1 MHNDSDAAGRLSG
14 RGTFVIIFLGI
25 IYPVAALAVESLWHI
40 CGSFFDPI
48 ASPWHFTAIALVP
61 LVHMMILVVRGEKWL
76 ALRRFACGLIM
87 PIELIYCVP
96 FAPLMIMFLPLSAV
110 CLVSFAAIPMVL
122 LASLA
127 YSPLF
132 AFIATAVAHCSLAGP
147 GRSQKFFSLARLK
160 DASFFTGF
168 ALSFTILF
176 LVNGPICAT
185 RLGMEMANDQ
195 DLGRSREGIALLRA
209 FGSEAEMRKYC
220 NDDVQLSRFDSLS
233 FVRPNVWIGNSD
245 ARRIYYRV
253 TGKSINEVPS
263 SSTSSS
269 SFALKLPFDLG
280 RFGPRNTFDIDRAS
294 KEVGQFVPE
303 LRLENSILATKVD
316 PTAAAC
322 RYTWQ
327 MQLAS
332 SSNIDHEGRM
342 FLKLPEGSAVSRAY
356 LWIGDNKTLATVTS
370 KNRARNAY
378 KQVVQVQRRDPL
390 LVTTAGRDRVLVQLF
405 PINEKN
411 PRRVELV
418 IDSPMSLRDPNK
430 ALCALPYITEA
441 NFNLDARTTLSAPV
455 SGTCAEDSKQV
466 PLTLLNPLPAS
477 VESGKVGES
486 KEGLILAVVRDPAT
500 KSVSAFD
507 ITQTKSKGEKAIVRA
522 TFAKATRVKPTHL
535 TVLIDGSLSVQPYLK
550 EIAAALK
557 HLPDGVPCR
566 VVFVSDEIKELCS
579 TEAGFSPEVVARL
592 ADNAA
597 GALGRMTMLGGQNN
611 ILPLQVIIGEAL
623 KQNSEAGQDILW
635 IHGKE
640 PVLLSDPEP
649 LKSSLALTGAPLVY
663 EMQVGPGSSRLVE
676 SLDQTPNLVTV
687 TRCGSIQEDL
697 SYFLDS
703 LKPGEAHDI
712 NFTDYQRTTFKDGAP
727 IVLPGDMPDLLPNL
741 YAARASR
748 YAAMSPAARRSLTQG
763 SWSSTKKDIAD
774 NEKATYL
781 GATYGLV
788 TPFTGAIVLEREE
801 DYKRA
806 NIKRGDAQANSK
818 FVDEDVSATPEPHE
832 ILLCLVL
839 LAVAYLMRPK
849 QPKLFAEKVTQ

>member
-48 ASPWHFTAIALVP
+48 ASPWHFIAIALVP
-61 LVHMMILVVRGEKWL
+61 FVHLMILIVRGEKWL

-96 FAPLMIMFLPLSAV
+96 FAPLMIMLLPLSAV
-110 CLVSFAAIPMVL
+110 CFFSFIAIPGAI

-132 AFIATAVAHCSLAGP
+132 AFIATVVAHCSLAGP
-147 GRSQKFFSLARLK
+147 GRSQKLFSLARLK
-160 DASFFTGF
+160 DASFFSGF
-168 ALSFTILF
+168 ALSFTFLF

-185 RLGMEMANDQ
+185 RIGMEMANEQ
-195 DLGRSREGIALLRA
+195 DFGRAREGIALLRS

-233 FVRPNVWIGNSD
+233 FVRPNVWIGKSD

-253 TGKSINEVPS
+253 TGKSINEVPAS
-263 SSTSSS
+263 QNI
-269 SFALKLPFDLG
+269 ALKLPFDWG

-303 LRLENSILATKVD
+303 LRLENSVLSSKVD
-316 PTAAAC
+316 PKAAAC

-342 FLKLPEGSAVSRAY
+342 FLKLPEGSAVSSAY
-356 LWIGDNKTLATVTS
+356 LWIGEKKTLATVTS

-411 PRRVELV
+411 PRRFELV
-418 IDSPMSLRDPNK
+418 IDAPMSLRDPNK

-441 NFNLDARTTLSAPV
+441 NFNLEARTIVSAPV
-455 SGTCAEDSKQV
+455 SGTCAEDSKLV
-466 PLTLLNPLPAS
+466 PLTLLNPLPTS

-486 KEGLILAVVRDPAT
+486 KEGLVLAVVRDPAI

-507 ITQTKSKGEKAIVRA
+507 ITRTRSDGEKAIVRA
-522 TFAKATRVKPTHL
+522 TFEKATRVKPAHL

-566 VVFVSDEIKELCS
+566 VVFVSDEIKELCR
-579 TEAGFSPEVVARL
+579 TEAGFSPEVVSRL

-597 GALGRMTMLGGQNN
+597 GALGRMTMVGGQNN
-611 ILPLQVIIGEAL
+611 ILPLQVIISEAL
-623 KQNSEAGQDILW
+623 KQKNEAGQDILW

-649 LKSSLALTGAPLVY
+649 LKASLALAGAPLVY

-676 SLDQTPNLVTV
+676 SLDQTPNMVTV

-712 NFTDYQRTTFKDGAP
+712 NFTDYQRTIFKDGAP
-727 IVLPGDMPDLLPNL
+727 IILPGDMPDLLPNL

-763 SWSSTKKDIAD
+763 SCSSSKKDIAD

-781 GATYGLV
+781 GASYGLV
-788 TPFTGAIVLEREE
+788 TPFTGAIVLEKEE

-832 ILLCLVL
+832 ILLCMVL
-839 LAVAYLMRPK
+839 LAVAYLMRPAR
-849 QPKLFAEKVTQ
+849 PKLHGQKVAQ